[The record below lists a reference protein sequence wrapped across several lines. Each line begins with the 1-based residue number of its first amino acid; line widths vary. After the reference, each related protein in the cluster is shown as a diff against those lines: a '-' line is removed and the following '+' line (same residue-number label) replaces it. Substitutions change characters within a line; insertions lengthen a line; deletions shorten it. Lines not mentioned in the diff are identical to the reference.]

1 MNGKLENIR
10 KPPDIINHALI
21 FDRSGFH
28 HAKPRQN
35 TTIKLNENETIS
47 LSRNLYAVACFYG
60 NAPTVSYT

>member
-28 HAKPRQN
+28 HGKPSQN
-35 TTIKLNENETIS
+35 TKLNENVTNS
-47 LSRNLYAVACFYG
+47 LSRIPYAVTCYLYCILDA
-60 NAPTVSYT
+60 